1 MSTSRKWCS
10 ARFCALN
17 TIQSGLAL
25 CSKQAIKLLHVNAT
39 NGTIIK
45 SKLGDLNS
53 KLQDSSN
60 EFVDNNADNRQHKES
75 DNVTI
80 FSEKSDVFLIDQPAV
95 IG

>member
-1 MSTSRKWCS
+1 M
-10 ARFCALN
+10 N

-39 NGTIIK
+39 KGAIIK
-45 SKLGDLNS
+45 SKLGDLDS

-60 EFVDNNADNRQHKES
+60 EFVDNNADNRQYRES